1 MSPVDVESFINELE
15 KLGFIY
21 LADGKSSEIAVI
33 DQIKGYMIPCDWLDA
48 GQVKIN
54 NGQHKV
60 AACKLKKCQLEYI
73 IFPEGWDYD
82 QSLSRAYAF
91 VPSEHVDKSLKYLRH
106 ENGLDVYLNL
116 LTNEEVYVGRP
127 SK

>member
-60 AACKLKKCQLEYI
+60 AACKLKKCQLVSI
-73 IFPEGWDYD
+73 RK
-82 QSLSRAYAF
+82 L
-91 VPSEHVDKSLKYLRH
+91 
-106 ENGLDVYLNL
+106 
-116 LTNEEVYVGRP
+116 
-127 SK
+127 